1 MKFSWVLVFDLGISK
16 GWHTILQ
23 NFQGWNFAF
32 SGISKGKV
40 TNLKIP
46 EGEFQKSMSTTQPV
60 WRFSVIVQWTGEFHP
75 KSQITIL
82 VAQQLELLQK
92 KFQTEGRVEAGFSA
106 DFESIGGLYSHP
118 PRHWGLFKTWWGGV
132 WVNTW
137 RECGWGLKTLS
148 KNTCEGVHLLVKL
161 PAISL
166 QAWSY

>member
-1 MKFSWVLVFDLGISK
+1 M
-16 GWHTILQ
+16 
-23 NFQGWNFAF
+23 
-32 SGISKGKV
+32 

-118 PRHWGLFKTWWGGV
+118 PRHWGLFKT
-132 WVNTW
+132 
-137 RECGWGLKTLS
+137 
-148 KNTCEGVHLLVKL
+148 
-161 PAISL
+161 
-166 QAWSY
+166 